1 MSYSFYRITRE
12 EPIVWIQLNRASK
25 KNAMGP
31 DAWRELPLIMAEI
44 DADESLRAAV
54 ITGDGRDFC
63 AGIDLFGMGGEIP
76 GLKDWD
82 SSSASR
88 DKINHYILKMQDA
101 ITAVERC
108 RKPVICA
115 LHGYCIGAGLDLAS
129 ACDIRL
135 ASADASISLREAAVA
150 FICDLGSL
158 QRVPLIV
165 GQGVA
170 RELAFTAKYI
180 DASRALSINLI
191 NAIFD
196 DKEAL
201 LEGARQMA
209 LEIAANAP
217 LAVQGSKQVL
227 NYGRA
232 KSVEA
237 GLEYVAA
244 RSALTLP
251 SEDLGET
258 MAAFSERRQPLFK
271 GR

>member
-12 EPIVWIQLNRASK
+12 EPIVWIHLDRPVK

-31 DAWRELPLIMAEI
+31 DAWRELPLVMAEI
-44 DADESLRAAV
+44 DADDSLRAAV
-54 ITGDGRDFC
+54 ITGEGKDFC
-63 AGIDLFGMGGEIP
+63 AGIDLFGMGTEIP
-76 GLKDWD
+76 GLRDWD
-82 SSSASR
+82 QSTAGR
-88 DKINHYILKMQDA
+88 EKIRRYILKMQTA

-115 LHGYCIGAGLDLAS
+115 IHGYCIGAGLDLAS
-129 ACDIRL
+129 ACDVRL
-135 ASADASISLREAAVA
+135 ASADASISLREAAVS

-180 DASRALSINLI
+180 DADRALRVNLV
-191 NAIFD
+191 NAVYN
-196 DKEAL
+196 DKPAL
-201 LEGARQMA
+201 LDGARQMA

-217 LAVQGSKQVL
+217 LAVQGSKDVL
-227 NYGRA
+227 NSGRD

-258 MAAFSERRQPLFK
+258 MAAFSERRKPNFK
-271 GR
+271 GK

>member
-1 MSYSFYRITRE
+1 MSYTFYRITKE
-12 EPIVWIQLNRASK
+12 DQIAWVYLNRPEK

-31 DAWRELPLIMAEI
+31 EAWRELPLVAAEL
-44 DADESLRAAV
+44 DSDEEVRAIV
-54 ITGDGRDFC
+54 IVGEGRDFC
-63 AGIDLFGMGGEIP
+63 VGIDLFGMGTEIP
-76 GLKDWD
+76 GLRDWD
-82 SSSASR
+82 SSTVSR
-88 DKINHYILKMQDA
+88 DKIYHYIMQMQDA

-115 LHGYCIGAGLDLAS
+115 IHGYCIGAGLDLAS

-135 ASADASISLREAAVA
+135 CANDTKISLREAAVS

-170 RELAFTAKYI
+170 RELAYTAKYI
-180 DASRALSINLI
+180 DATRGLSVNLI
-191 NAIFD
+191 NAVFD
-196 DKEAL
+196 DKAAL
-201 LEGARQMA
+201 IEGARQMA

-217 LAVQGSKQVL
+217 LAVQGSKEVL
-227 NYGRA
+227 NFGRD
-232 KSVEA
+232 KSVA
-237 GLEYVAA
+237 DGLDYVAA

-258 MAAFSERRQPLFK
+258 MAAFTERRKPVFK